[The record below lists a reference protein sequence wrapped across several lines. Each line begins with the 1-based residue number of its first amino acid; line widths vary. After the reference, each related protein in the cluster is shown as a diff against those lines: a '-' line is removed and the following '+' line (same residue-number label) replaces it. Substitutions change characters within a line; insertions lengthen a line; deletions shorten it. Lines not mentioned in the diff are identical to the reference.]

1 MSFADFAAS
10 IASPDLQRIALHWNE
25 ARGTRA
31 MPAWGDLRPGSIAAQ
46 LPLVWCY
53 RYDAQEDEFIGRLA
67 GDAVARIFGQAFRG
81 TRLMELQAKIDV
93 TYLSERFRKVIKGPM
108 LFRSD
113 GDVFHQT
120 DRHGY
125 GERIIMPLSDSGG
138 EPDGIFGATRYETSY
153 QPQKGAI
160 SEVWCKIAS

>member
-10 IASPDLQRIALHWNE
+10 IVSPDLQCIARHWNT
-25 ARGTRA
+25 ARGNRA
-31 MPAWGDLRPGSIAAQ
+31 MPGWSDLRPATIAAQ
-46 LPLVWCY
+46 LPLVWAY
-53 RYDAQEDEFIGRLA
+53 RYDAQAGEFIGRLA
-67 GDAVARIFGQAFRG
+67 GDAIARIFGQEFRG
-81 TRLMELQAKIDV
+81 TKLTELEAKIDV
-93 TYLSERFRKVIKGPM
+93 TFLSARFRKVIAGPM

-138 EPDGIFGATRYETSY
+138 APDGIFGATRYETSY
-153 QPQKGAI
+153 QPQKGAMT
-160 SEVWCKIAS
+160 ETWCDVTH

>member
-1 MSFADFAAS
+1 MSFAAFSAS
-10 IASPDLQRIALHWNE
+10 IISPDLQAIASHWNA

-31 MPAWGDLRPGSIAAQ
+31 MPGWSDLRPATIAAQ
-46 LPLVWCY
+46 LPLVWSY
-53 RYDAQEDEFIGRLA
+53 RYDAQQDAFIGRLA
-67 GDAVARIFGQAFRG
+67 GDAIARIFGQEFRG
-81 TRLMELQAKIDV
+81 TRLTDLQAKIDV
-93 TYLSERFRKVIKGPM
+93 TYLSARFRKVIAGPM

-138 EPDGIFGATRYETSY
+138 APDGIFGATRYETTY
-153 QPQKGAI
+153 QPQ
-160 SEVWCKIAS
+160 SEKIAETWCRIAS